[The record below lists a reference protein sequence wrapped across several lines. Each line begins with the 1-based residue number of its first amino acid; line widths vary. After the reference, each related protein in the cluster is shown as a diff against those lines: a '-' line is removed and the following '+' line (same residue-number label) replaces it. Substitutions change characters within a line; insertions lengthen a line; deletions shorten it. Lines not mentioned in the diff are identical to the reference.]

1 MLYGKG
7 RYFYLPF
14 QKESPVCSNIGDF
27 FCSFGKGSRVNRVT
41 GKAREQ
47 AAREMDSRL
56 PRRKRM

>member
-7 RYFYLPF
+7 RYFHLPF
-14 QKESPVCSNIGDF
+14 QKESPVCLNIGDF
-27 FCSFGKGSRVNRVT
+27 FYDFWKGSRVNRVT

-56 PRRKRM
+56 P